1 MSNYAIVP
9 VPFASAVP
17 LTDANKT
24 CCKLARKVRLQ
35 RPRSWSQRGTVHCA
49 ITSTKIIKRS
59 SVKEARES
67 LLGAITDVKGRG
79 KTGMSPEQ
87 LSKLEAAVE
96 SLEADRGVSDPTDS
110 PLLEGRWR
118 LLFTTRPGSA
128 SPIQKTFVGVDAF
141 TVYQEVLLSSA
152 EKARVN
158 NIVDFGAKVGTL
170 KVEAEASTDSN
181 TRPGFVPRQKP
192 GLAVFGKSSNT
203 PPVHP
208 NMRVDFQ
215 FDKAAFAFNALPFRI
230 PYPVPFKLLGDETKG
245 WIDITYMS
253 QDGKLRLTRGNK
265 GTLFVLMKDPS
276 LKQQLLELV
285 SSSNAS
291 DDDEVQQLIEKLQT
305 QSPEKRPAASAKT
318 QGKWRLLW
326 SKQAGNA
333 NYLQKALSNQTSNFQ
348 VIEEKEGQV
357 RVENIVQLGPLL
369 AIKAGGTCAP
379 EGASRTMVSLDDI
392 RAELGPFRIPLPKGN
407 SSSSSQPAYVD
418 WLYLDDDLRI
428 TRGSKGSMFIHTK
441 S

>member
-1 MSNYAIVP
+1 MHVTA
-9 VPFASAVP
+9 FASLQTPFKGGPRDRYTLVRHVASRQRY
-17 LTDANKT
+17 LT
-24 CCKLARKVRLQ
+24 
-35 RPRSWSQRGTVHCA
+35 SRGACRDIVLRCA
-49 ITSTKIIKRS
+49 QKS
-59 SVKEARES
+59 SVSDARDS

-79 KTGMSPEQ
+79 KTGLTGKQ
-87 LSKLEAAVE
+87 LTELEAAVVC
-96 SLEADRGVSDPTDS
+96 LEADRGVKDPTKS

-152 EKARVN
+152 EEARVN
-158 NIVDFGAKVGTL
+158 NIVDFGRKIGTL
-170 KVEAEASTDSN
+170 KVEAEASTGSN

-203 PPVHP
+203 PPAHP

-215 FDKAAFAFNALPFRI
+215 FDKAAFAFNALPFKV

-245 WIDITYMS
+245 WIDVTYLS

-276 LKQQLLELV
+276 PKQQLLDAV
-285 SSSNAS
+285 AS
-291 DDDEVQQLIEKLQT
+291 QSKTNEEVQELIQQL
-305 QSPEKRPAASAKT
+305 QSQNPERRPAASSKT

-326 SKQAGNA
+326 SMQAGNA
-333 NYLQKALSNQTSNFQ
+333 NYLQKALAGKARNYQI
-348 VIEEKEGQV
+348 IEEDAGKV
-357 RVENIVQLGPLL
+357 RVENVVQLGPLL
-369 AIKAGGTCAP
+369 AIKAGGTCSAQ
-379 EGASRTMVSLDDI
+379 GASRTLVRLDDI
-392 RAELGPFRIPLPKGN
+392 RAELGPLRIPLPRGN
-407 SSSSSQPAYVD
+407 SSSDGEPAYVD
-418 WLYLDDDLRI
+418 WLYLDDDLRV
-428 TRGSKGSMFIHTK
+428 TRGSKGSMFVHTK